1 MVMAPGPICPRC
13 ATQNNPGALM
23 CARCGRLLGGR
34 TCPHCGQEHTRA
46 GAKFCEHCG
55 GDVYA
60 AVATPAAAGPRAHE
74 VAAPPQH
81 LSTVMEEPP
90 LQPFAAG
97 EEPAPEPPAVWEG
110 PPPESHVA
118 AEEPPPAVVRATL
131 QERVQ
136 EPPAAVKTPVQEPPD
151 VKGEPVPREQPAARD
166 QTVSTVSK
174 EKRAPKGYA
183 AKRAQQNRQ
192 SRSPATVA
200 ALVVVLGVLLA
211 TAWTIYQ
218 RGQDRAVTRAAVP
231 QQNTQGQTRPT
242 TAASPSDA
250 TLSPAR
256 QAPPPPIGATMKV
269 MTSPAGAQ
277 VELDGQPVGVTR
289 LTLTGL
295 KPGTHKIKISKAGF
309 RSVTREFTVVTL
321 ETITLDLTLTP
332 APSQPD
338 SRRRPPPPPPPP
350 PP

>member
-1 MVMAPGPICPRC
+1 MALAPGPICPRC
-13 ATQNNPGALM
+13 ATQNSPGALM

-55 GDVYA
+55 GDIYA
-60 AVATPAAAGPRAHE
+60 AVATPAAVGPRAHE
-74 VAAPPQH
+74 VAEPPQH
-81 LSTVMEEPP
+81 LPAVMEEPP
-90 LQPFAAG
+90 PQPFTSG

-110 PPPESHVA
+110 PLPESHVA
-118 AEEPPPAVVRATL
+118 AEEPPPAVVRAAL

-136 EPPAAVKTPVQEPPD
+136 EPPAAVQAEPQPAVAAQPVS
-151 VKGEPVPREQPAARD
+151 REQPAARD
-166 QTVSTVSK
+166 QTVSK

-200 ALVVVLGVLLA
+200 ALIVVLGVLLG
-211 TAWTIYQ
+211 TTWTIYQ

-231 QQNTQGQTRPT
+231 QQNTQDQTRPT

-256 QAPPPPIGATMKV
+256 QAPPPPIGATIKV

-321 ETITLDLTLTP
+321 ETITLDLTLTA

-338 SRRRPPPPPPPP
+338 SRRRPPPLPPPPP
-350 PP
+350 